1 MQLAIAF
8 VGAASVA
15 LAWRA
20 IVAGRTTLFR
30 IMPAL
35 HTVLG
40 VLAVAMRGPAL
51 SGDTTVAIGAL
62 VGLASGVLLYLATRV
77 FLSLVV
83 ERWPDFGGRIAAT
96 YANRE
101 PGSRVVQF
109 ILAVG
114 ISVPGEELFWRGLV
128 TPRLQASLPV
138 LSGPGLAWIMYSAAN
153 AASGE
158 LPIVMG
164 ALVGGALWGALAVLT
179 EGVLAPILCHAAW
192 TGLMLLAPP
201 GAVREK
207 MTP

>member
-8 VGAASVA
+8 VGAASIA

-20 IVAGRTTLFR
+20 IVAGRTTVFR
-30 IMPAL
+30 VLPAL
-35 HTVLG
+35 HAVLG
-40 VLAVAMRGPAL
+40 AIAVAVRGPAF
-51 SGDTTVAIGAL
+51 SGDTTVVIGTL
-62 VGLASGVLLYLATRV
+62 VGVASGVLLYLATRA
-77 FLSLVV
+77 FLGLVV
-83 ERWPDFGGRIAAT
+83 GRWPDFGGRIVAT
-96 YANRE
+96 YAKRE

>member
-1 MQLAIAF
+1 VMSLGLGSLSLYAQPELRRVRLRPKAVVRDLALGLGSAGALYVIFQVGDRLARMVLPGGGSDIA
-8 VGAASVA
+8 AIYALNTLRPRKEIASR
-15 LAWRA
+15 LAT
-20 IVAGRTTLFR
+20 I
-30 IMPAL
+30 I
-35 HTVLG
+35 
-40 VLAVAMRGPAL
+40 GPA
-51 SGDTTVAIGAL
+51 
-62 VGLASGVLLYLATRV
+62 
-77 FLSLVV
+77 
-83 ERWPDFGGRIAAT
+83 
-96 YANRE
+96 
-101 PGSRVVQF
+101 
-109 ILAVG
+109 
-114 ISVPGEELFWRGLV
+114 EELFWRGLV

>member
-128 TPRLQASLPV
+128 

-164 ALVGGALWGALAVLT
+164 AVVGGALWGALAVLT
-179 EGVLAPILCHAAW
+179 KGVLAPIVSHAAW
-192 TGLMLLAPP
+192 TGLMLVAPP
-201 GAVREK
+201 GAVRGK
-207 MTP
+207 MTA